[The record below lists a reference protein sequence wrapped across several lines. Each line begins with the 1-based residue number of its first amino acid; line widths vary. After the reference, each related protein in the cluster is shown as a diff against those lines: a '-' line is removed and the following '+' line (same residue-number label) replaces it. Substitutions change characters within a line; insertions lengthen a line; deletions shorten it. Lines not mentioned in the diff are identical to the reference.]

1 MNKFIKAISLLGFL
15 VFLLQACQPVAKDSS
30 PQVLWQTDS
39 LMLTVAPGN
48 ILVETPLLLSMQS
61 AEPISVISGELQGV
75 SMYMGRIPLQWQQV
89 EGGWQS
95 TFLLGACS
103 DPNMRWQLAL
113 LLQYADGRQIRQQI
127 EFQSSWR

>member
-1 MNKFIKAISLLGFL
+1 MNNYIKAISLLGFL
-15 VFLLQACQPVAKDSS
+15 VFLLQACQPAHKDSS
-30 PQVLWQTDS
+30 EQVLWQTDS
-39 LMLTVAPGN
+39 LVLTVAPGS
-48 ILVETPLLLSMQS
+48 IVVETPLLLSMQS
-61 AEPISVISGELQGV
+61 AEPISAISGELQGI

-103 DPNMRWQLAL
+103 DPNMRWRLAL
-113 LLQYADGRQIRQQI
+113 LLEYTDGRQVRQQI